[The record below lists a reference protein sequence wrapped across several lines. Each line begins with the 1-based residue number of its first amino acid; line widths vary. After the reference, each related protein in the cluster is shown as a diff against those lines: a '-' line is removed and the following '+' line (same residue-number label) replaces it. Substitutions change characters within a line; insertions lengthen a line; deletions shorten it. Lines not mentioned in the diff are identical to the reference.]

1 MSQNVVK
8 AEPTQKEKGAVG
20 GSWHV
25 QDTEVIFKTR
35 KNRSSR
41 PEVVYHL
48 SPSSSTGRQ
57 YESTPELRPPVIHQP
72 RSTPKLVWP
81 SAPTFKDLA
90 TPSPVP
96 SPIVKTLTY
105 PQPSPQPI
113 VPGWQSPLVADDV
126 FEETI
131 KETDTAEE
139 RSVMPPPF
147 TGKSED
153 ANDWARHFYKYC
165 VLF

>member
-1 MSQNVVK
+1 MSNAVSKLGNQIRRIFVSGEISKVWVNIFRFKGSQNVVK
-8 AEPTQKEKGAVG
+8 AELTQTEKGAVG

-35 KNRSSR
+35 ENRSSR

-48 SPSSSTGRQ
+48 SPPSSIGRQ

-72 RSTPKLVWP
+72 QLTPKLVWP
-81 SAPTFKDLA
+81 SAPPFKDLA

-105 PQPSPQPI
+105 PQPRRASF
-113 VPGWQSPLVADDV
+113 GEFS
-126 FEETI
+126 FRGREC
-131 KETDTAEE
+131 
-139 RSVMPPPF
+139 R
-147 TGKSED
+147 
-153 ANDWARHFYKYC
+153 
-165 VLF
+165 